1 MGKKKSTVQDAL
13 MLTDKGYRDL
23 KKAIAACTL
32 TNFSMFIPAMVM
44 LQVVMELL
52 KPFTGGSISWTN
64 MWIYFGLGIIGAVIV
79 FLCNKNDYKKTYV
92 ASYMESENTRIAL
105 AEHIRKLPMSVFNSK
120 NLSELTTNLM
130 GRCSHFRTCTES
142 CVSADYL
149 QCDHDYGCLQYVCLL

>member
-92 ASYMESENTRIAL
+92 ASYMVIWLLLERNWTKRGGRDHFINIIMDSFRSPALEATRLGLCLKLRGRITQIIVK
-105 AEHIRKLPMSVFNSK
+105 ERSCGIHILID
-120 NLSELTTNLM
+120 T
-130 GRCSHFRTCTES
+130 
-142 CVSADYL
+142 
-149 QCDHDYGCLQYVCLL
+149 

>member
-79 FLCNKNDYKKTYV
+79 FLLHGKRKYKDC
-92 ASYMESENTRIAL
+92 
-105 AEHIRKLPMSVFNSK
+105 F
-120 NLSELTTNLM
+120 
-130 GRCSHFRTCTES
+130 GRTHPQTAYER
-142 CVSADYL
+142 V
-149 QCDHDYGCLQYVCLL
+149 

>member
-52 KPFTGGSISWTN
+52 KTVYRREHL
-64 MWIYFGLGIIGAVIV
+64 MD
-79 FLCNKNDYKKTYV
+79 KYV
-92 ASYMESENTRIAL
+92 DL
-105 AEHIRKLPMSVFNSK
+105 
-120 NLSELTTNLM
+120 
-130 GRCSHFRTCTES
+130 FRTRHHRRS
-142 CVSADYL
+142 NRISL
-149 QCDHDYGCLQYVCLL
+149 QQKRL

>member
-64 MWIYFGLGIIGAVIV
+64 MW
-79 FLCNKNDYKKTYV
+79 
-92 ASYMESENTRIAL
+92 TRHHRRSNRI
-105 AEHIRKLPMSVFNSK
+105 S
-120 NLSELTTNLM
+120 
-130 GRCSHFRTCTES
+130 
-142 CVSADYL
+142 L
-149 QCDHDYGCLQYVCLL
+149 QQKRL

>member
-92 ASYMESENTRIAL
+92 HLISSSI
-105 AEHIRKLPMSVFNSK
+105 
-120 NLSELTTNLM
+120 
-130 GRCSHFRTCTES
+130 
-142 CVSADYL
+142 
-149 QCDHDYGCLQYVCLL
+149 